1 MVGVASGMI
10 GFQLSKS
17 FLGIRNVTTK
27 GMIAFG
33 CYYSALL
40 VSQKVFGD
48 SKYHEE
54 YTLEE
59 YGLLKE

>member
-1 MVGVASGMI
+1 MAGVVSGLMA
-10 GFQLSKS
+10 FHLSKT

-27 GMIAFG
+27 GTIAFA
-33 CYYSALL
+33 CYYSGLL
-40 VSQKVFGD
+40 ISQKVFGD
-48 SKYHEE
+48 TKFHEE